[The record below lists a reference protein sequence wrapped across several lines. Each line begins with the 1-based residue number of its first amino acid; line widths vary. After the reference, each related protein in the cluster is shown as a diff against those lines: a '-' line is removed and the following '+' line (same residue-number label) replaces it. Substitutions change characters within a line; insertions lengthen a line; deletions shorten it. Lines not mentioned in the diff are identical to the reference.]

1 MGYWIVVVDD
11 EPLCLKIAKEH
22 LNNIGMRVSCLRSG
36 GELLRFMEK
45 NSPDLILLDIL
56 MPEMDGFETYRE
68 LRKREDRDGKIRT
81 PVIFLTGEN
90 SKAAERRGL
99 RAGASDFIHKPFD
112 KDILIK
118 RVNNTIIN
126 SKMIES
132 LTEEVSLDKLTGF
145 YNKASGTEKIE
156 ELCKKETGALLVLDL
171 DNFKLVNDIFG
182 HDMGDRILVAFSEAM
197 KQNVRA
203 GDVVCRIGGDEFT
216 AYLLNLT
223 RKEGIASFSDRLND
237 QFLAKAEELM
247 GSGHGLPIGVSTG
260 CAFAPKHG
268 NEYHALFQL
277 ADSALYKVKLNG
289 RHGYAIYDMDSDT
302 EGEEQDLEQDISR
315 VIQTVSERSGETGAM
330 LLGQEAFSWNYRFIV
345 RFLERYGSFANR
357 LLFRLSSKERGMV
370 FDEIAAQFGDVMK
383 RTLRKSDII
392 FQYRTNEF
400 FVVLPQLQPGDTQ
413 ETINR
418 VLKEWENLGYRDRVR
433 IEYTS
438 SLLSFA
444 DGGIQEKNETG
455 ELKGDI

>member
-68 LRKREDRDGKIRT
+68 LRKREDLEGKIRT

-132 LTEEVSLDKLTGF
+132 LTEEVSFDKLTGF

-156 ELCKKETGALLVLDL
+156 ELCKRETGALLVLDL

-182 HDMGDRILVAFSEAM
+182 HDMGDRILVAFSEAV
-197 KQNVRA
+197 KQN
-203 GDVVCRIGGDEFT
+203 VVCRIGGDEFT

-223 RKEGIASFSDRLND
+223 QKEGIASFSDRLND

-260 CAFAPKHG
+260 CAFAPVHG

-315 VIQTVSERSGETGAM
+315 VIQTVSRS
-330 LLGQEAFSWNYRFIV
+330 
-345 RFLERYGSFANR
+345 
-357 LLFRLSSKERGMV
+357 
-370 FDEIAAQFGDVMK
+370 AARPSAG
-383 RTLRKSDII
+383 
-392 FQYRTNEF
+392 
-400 FVVLPQLQPGDTQ
+400 
-413 ETINR
+413 
-418 VLKEWENLGYRDRVR
+418 
-433 IEYTS
+433 
-438 SLLSFA
+438 
-444 DGGIQEKNETG
+444 
-455 ELKGDI
+455 